1 MGEVGVVKDVD
12 QDGDLKVKFTS
23 GTFTINSQSCTSL
36 EPAKNTNVT
45 QVLCFIISQIIS
57 AMKIMYPGGSIASSK
72 HSHGLLI

>member
-1 MGEVGVVKDVD
+1 MFYARQCMGEIGVVKDVD

-45 QVLCFIISQIIS
+45 GIIDFLD
-57 AMKIMYPGGSIASSK
+57 G
-72 HSHGLLI
+72 